1 MMLSLRECIQFL
13 EEAALREELEDRV
26 VVERRILQAK
36 LMVVE
41 DELKA
46 FRAEA
51 EKRDKAVEEKFG
63 GMEEAIQRL
72 LEMGAWKEHVR
83 KVEVEEEEK
92 KRTDEKAAIDKE
104 KSELLVKIEEL
115 EKKREA
121 MNENPSA

>member
-1 MMLSLRECIQFL
+1 M
-13 EEAALREELEDRV
+13 
-26 VVERRILQAK
+26 VVERRKRRILQAK

-63 GMEEAIQRL
+63 GMEEAIRRL

-83 KVEVEEEEK
+83 KVEEEEEER